1 MSSEILPATP
11 APSKP
16 TLLLWGCVLAA
27 ACVPL
32 YLVFFVPYAASY
44 DAGRVTLAVTMQRM
58 WGYEQWQHCW
68 LVLPAVAFIVYR
80 QRQHLAALPLKGSS
94 FGGVVLAS
102 ALFFYWAGFRVENYY
117 VGFFSIQL
125 LIGGLILWL
134 GGWRWMWALM
144 FPFLFLGFAWPLYFL
159 ENSITFPLRM
169 VMSNT
174 SVAVLNGIGID
185 VVRQGTG
192 ILSAPDPLLG
202 IPAGKKFSVDVAD
215 PCSGIRSLFAL
226 MMVSALYGHFVLR
239 TWWQK
244 WILFACSVPLA
255 VLGNLARIL
264 MLTLGTMAFGTEFAI
279 GKDALDDPSAFH
291 MGAGYLVF
299 AVALAGMAG
308 IAKLLMLNPAEARE
322 KLRSLTGQ
330 EIRGRRAEGRERAEA
345 PGRRQRADIRE
356 QAPTPPVPP
365 IPPPKPRREEEY

>member
-1 MSSEILPATP
+1 MTCNSRPGREGGFSWIVIAPILA
-11 APSKP
+11 S
-16 TLLLWGCVLAA
+16 LIVLGVLIVAI
-27 ACVPL
+27 
-32 YLVFFVPYAASY
+32 PYAQAY
-44 DAGRVTLAVTMQRM
+44 IGAPETLWDSLRRS

-68 LVLPAVAFIVYR
+68 LVVPAVAFIVYS
-80 QRQHLAALPLKGSS
+80 QREKLRRTPIRGSAWGLAVIIVAL
-94 FGGVVLAS
+94 VI
-102 ALFFYWAGFRVENYY
+102 YWAGFRVENYY
-117 VGFFSIQL
+117 IGFFSIQL

-134 GGWRWMWALM
+134 GGWRWMWALI
-144 FPFLFLGFAWPLYFL
+144 FPYMFLGFAWPLYFL

-174 SVAVLNGIGID
+174 SVTVLNGLGID

-264 MLTLGTMAFGTEFAI
+264 MLSIGTMVFGSEFAI

-299 AVALAGMAG
+299 AVALAGMVG
-308 IAKLLMLNPAEARE
+308 ISKLLMLKPTEAWE
-322 KLRSLTGQ
+322 KLRNLASFDHHRSVRPSSEPTTG
-330 EIRGRRAEGRERAEA
+330 RYSSARAGN
-345 PGRRQRADIRE
+345 PSQN
-356 QAPTPPVPP
+356 PP
-365 IPPPKPRREEEY
+365 IPPTPPPKPRKEEEY